1 MSRIGVHK
9 LKLALLKTH
18 VNVFGFAGYLF
29 SGKLVKTILT
39 RSIPRLEEFFR
50 PTMGSTPKL
59 LHISPLYRVKNN
71 REVECVYSYA
81 VCRKTSAY
89 VKCIDAL
96 KPVTLNGRYY
106 FYIGFHQ
113 SVENVTDVLNAL
125 LNYNE
130 CFEFMNQKVCA
141 EVVEIEAWNAVEL
154 GKNLV
159 ARVMNSGGLKLVF
172 ASPTMLRD
180 PLRIGGKYKTYLP
193 TPETV
198 FATPVYAK
206 QIAEGEYAIKKFRS
220 ELLRLRR
227 LFHET
232 YSVLKSVMVKWVYYG
247 GRPEPALVGYVN
259 YRVNFEY
266 FDFLKQGLNVE
277 DWLGEIFAYMLALG
291 VGAGRAAGFGHVEL
305 KPLAERKNTGEP
317 PAKSL

>member
-159 ARVMNSGGLKLVF
+159 ARVMNSGSMKIVF
-172 ASPTMLRD
+172 SSPTMLRD
-180 PLRIGGKYKTYLP
+180 PLRTSGKFKTLLP
-193 TPETV
+193 SPFNV
-198 FATPVYAK
+198 FATPVYTILFSK
-206 QIAEGEYAIKKFRS
+206 GLSSVRRLRT
-220 ELLRLRR
+220 ELLRLHR
-227 LFHET
+227 LFNET
-232 YSVLKSVMVKWVYYG
+232 YSALGGVKVRWVYYG
-247 GRPEPALVGYVN
+247 RRPEPALVGYVN